1 VRPDCKYAARG
12 QNVKYEEYLPH
23 SSLQDHV
30 KCFWIMEREYT
41 PELPAED
48 VTPDGYIELII
59 NVGTPYVLQVKGAPD
74 RDMPRAI
81 LVGLHSKPLI
91 FRCDGTVKLVATR
104 FYAWGA
110 LPFLSDQA
118 RGFNNLSA
126 KLGREWDDL
135 ATRIEP
141 SVREDDYDTAVA
153 IVEDHLIERLL
164 TARVDLKNIQ
174 SAAKMLYL
182 QKGRFRVAELA
193 EHSNLSTRQLQRQFQ
208 DVVGVSAKT
217 LARSIR
223 FEQVRKQLMLDPNQS
238 LTALAYE
245 HGYADQAHFIRDFK
259 EFADRTP
266 SEFSREMRSIQ
277 AIFRDRDHVIF
288 LQVPSSS
295 RR

>member
-1 VRPDCKYAARG
+1 
-12 QNVKYEEYLPH
+12 VKYEEHLPH

-41 PELPAED
+41 AEHPAED
-48 VTPDGYIELII
+48 VTPDAYIELIV
-59 NVGTPYVLQVKGAPD
+59 NFGAPYVLRVAGAPD
-74 RDMPRAI
+74 RKMPRAI
-81 LVGLHSKPLI
+81 LMGLQSKPLI

-110 LPFLSDQA
+110 LPFLADRA
-118 RGFNNLSA
+118 RGLDNLPA
-126 KLGREWDDL
+126 TLGREWDDL

-141 SVREDDYDTAVA
+141 SVQEDDYDAAIA
-153 IVEDHLIERLL
+153 IVEDHLIARLL
-164 TARVDLKNIQ
+164 TARVDLKKIQ

-182 QKGRFRVAELA
+182 QKGVFRVAELA
-193 EHSNLSTRQLQRQFQ
+193 EHCNLSTRQLQRQFQ

-223 FEQVRKQLMLDPNQS
+223 FEQIRKQLMLDPDQN

-245 HGYADQAHFIRDFK
+245 HGYADQAHFIHDFK

-266 SEFSREMRSIQ
+266 GEFAREMQSIQ
-277 AIFRDRDHVIF
+277 AIFRDRDDVVF
-288 LQVPSSS
+288 LQAPSA
-295 RR
+295 RPPLD

>member
-1 VRPDCKYAARG
+1 MWPGAD
-12 QNVKYEEYLPH
+12 VKYKEHLPH

-48 VTPDGYIELII
+48 VTP
-59 NVGTPYVLQVKGAPD
+59 YVLQAEGAPD
-74 RDMPRAI
+74 REMPRAI
-81 LVGLHSKPLI
+81 LVGLQSKPLV

-118 RGFNNLSA
+118 RGLNNLSA
-126 KLGREWDDL
+126 TLGREWDDL

-141 SVREDDYDTAVA
+141 SVREDDYDAAVA
-153 IVEDHLIERLL
+153 MVEGHLIERLL
-164 TARVDLKNIQ
+164 TVRVDRKKIQ

-193 EHSNLSTRQLQRQFQ
+193 EHCNLSTRQLQRQTQ

-223 FEQVRKQLMLDPNQS
+223 FEEVRKQLMLDPDQS

-259 EFADRTP
+259 DFADRTP
-266 SEFSREMRSIQ
+266 SEFAREMRSIQ
-277 AIFRDRDHVIF
+277 AIFRDRDNVVF
-288 LQVPSSS
+288 LQVPATG

>member
-1 VRPDCKYAARG
+1 MKY
-12 QNVKYEEYLPH
+12 KEHLPH

-41 PELPAED
+41 SEHHAED
-48 VTPDGYIELII
+48 VTPDAYIELIV
-59 NVGTPYVLQVKGAPD
+59 NFGTPYVLQAEGAPD
-74 RDMPRAI
+74 REMPRAI
-81 LVGLHSKPLI
+81 LVGLQSKPLI

-110 LPFLSDQA
+110 LPFLADRA
-118 RGFNNLSA
+118 RGLDNLSA
-126 KLGREWDDL
+126 TLGREWDDL
-135 ATRIEP
+135 ATRIES
-141 SVREDDYDTAVA
+141 SVREDDYDAAVA

-164 TARVDLKNIQ
+164 TARVDLKKIQ

-182 QKGRFRVAELA
+182 QKGQFRVAELA
-193 EHSNLSTRQLQRQFQ
+193 DHCNLSTRQLQRQFQ

-223 FEQVRKQLMLDPNQS
+223 FEEVRKRLMFDPEQS
-238 LTALAYE
+238 LTTLAYK

-259 EFADRTP
+259 EFSDRTP
-266 SEFSREMRSIQ
+266 SEFAREMQSIQ
-277 AIFRDRDHVIF
+277 AIFRDRDNVVF
-288 LQVPSSS
+288 LQSHRPG